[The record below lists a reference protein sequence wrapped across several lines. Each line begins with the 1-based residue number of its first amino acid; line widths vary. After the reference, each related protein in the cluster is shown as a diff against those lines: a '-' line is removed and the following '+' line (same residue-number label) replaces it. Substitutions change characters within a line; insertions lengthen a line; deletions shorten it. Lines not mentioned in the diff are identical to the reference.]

1 MKTTIDKGG
10 RVVIPKSIRDRHNL
24 EPGTELDI
32 VDNGDSIELLLP
44 DNREPAVLIEEDGFL
59 VIAAG
64 SGPPITVEEDRALRD
79 SFYEAR
85 DERLD

>member
-10 RVVIPKSIRDRHNL
+10 RVVIPKSMRDRHNL
-24 EPGTELDI
+24 EPGTEFDI
-32 VDNGDSIELLLP
+32 VDNGDSIELFLP